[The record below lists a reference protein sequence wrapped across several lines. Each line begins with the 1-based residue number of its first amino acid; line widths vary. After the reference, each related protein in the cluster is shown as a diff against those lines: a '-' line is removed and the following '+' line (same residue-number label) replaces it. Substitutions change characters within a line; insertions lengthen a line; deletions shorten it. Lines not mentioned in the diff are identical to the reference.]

1 LKLSAIQNPQSK
13 IQNQTMAPINRVLL
27 YRPNLLSTFSAIS
40 FILILVLGISLAI
53 GIQQKV
59 EESAVHQQGQHAADL
74 VNLYISPRVQP
85 YELTEPWDVNSER
98 FKELDELILTTMLRD
113 HVVRIKLWS
122 AEGVV
127 LYSDQPQLVGEQFPL
142 EEDQLEALVGHTH
155 MEVTGLDSAENEFER
170 EQFDRLLE
178 IYVPFVAAGET
189 EPGAVFEV
197 YLDLDAVD
205 ALNSEV
211 SLFTWSAVGIG
222 FIILYAS
229 LFALVYK
236 ASRTL
241 SSQNKE
247 NASLYQEASQRLA
260 ERLVIEQDLRDRV
273 EFERL
278 VMAISTNFINLG
290 THELDKGVRQALR
303 AVGTYVDVDR
313 CYVIRFDEGRSTTD
327 SALGTRHLTPGTLR
341 VTHEWCAQGIV
352 PMRGVTQDLP
362 ISALPWSYAHLTQ
375 GEALHIPRVSQLPD
389 EAQAERE
396 FFTAMA
402 SRSVLLVPMV
412 YNKTLVGALGMD
424 RTGARDQG
432 SGVGRNTGLI
442 PDPRSLAPAE
452 GWSEDS
458 IALLKIVGE
467 ILVNALERRRA
478 EDAIRESE
486 QRFRAVFESAAFAIA
501 IVDRD
506 GLVIEG
512 NQPVQEILGYSGDE
526 LKRMTFR
533 DVTHPEDVGLNAH
546 YFKELFEGKRHMYS
560 MEKRYIQKSGDTVWV
575 NLLVSALRDA
585 RGVPQLAIA
594 MLQDVTERKRSQ
606 EEIKRQIERLNALR
620 TIDNAIT
627 SSFDL
632 TQTLEVVLGQVTHQL
647 QVDAASVLVLN
658 QRTGSLEYAAGTG
671 DQGPGARDQGPVGSR
686 SLVPE
691 FKSLAGRAALE
702 RKMVQVPDL
711 SKLGIRDQG
720 SGVGDQGPGFGLPT
734 NSHPDPRSL
743 IPDPQS
749 LVPGAYFALPL
760 LAKGK
765 VMGVLEVYHRT
776 PLNPQAEWLHFLETL
791 AGQTAIA
798 VDNALLFQDLQ
809 RYNLEL
815 SLAYDTTLEGWSHA
829 LDLRDRET
837 EGHTQRV
844 TEMTVRLARSMG
856 IDETALVHIRRGALL
871 HDIGKM
877 GIPDAILLKPGPLTD
892 AEWAVMRLHPV
903 YAYELLSPIAFL
915 HPALDIP
922 YCHHEKWD
930 GTGYPRRLSEEG
942 IPLAARIFAII
953 DVYDALR
960 SDRPYRAAW
969 PEERVL
975 HHIRSLSGTHFDPDV
990 VDAFLKMDRSS
1001 YRRTPTVPELV
1012 AEYFGI
1018 K

>member
-1 LKLSAIQNPQSK
+1 
-13 IQNQTMAPINRVLL
+13 MAPIKRVLRF
-27 YRPNLLSTFSAIS
+27 RPNLLSTFSAIS

-74 VNLYISPRVQP
+74 VNLYISPRIQP
-85 YELTEPWDVNSER
+85 YELTEPWDINSAR
-98 FKELDELILTTMLRD
+98 FRELDELIITTMLRD

-127 LYSDQPQLVGEQFPL
+127 LYSDQPQLVGERFPL
-142 EEDQLEALVGHTH
+142 EEDQLEALVGHIH

-247 NASLYQEASQRLA
+247 NARLYQEASQRLA

-290 THELDKGVRQALR
+290 THELDNGVRQALR

-313 CYVIRFDEGRSTTD
+313 CYVIRFDEGRSTTNV
-327 SALGTRHLTPGTLR
+327 ALGTQLSMPGIMM
-341 VTHEWCAQGIV
+341 VTHEWCAHGVV
-352 PMRGVTQDLP
+352 PMMGVTKDLP
-362 ISALPWSYAHLTQ
+362 ISALPWSYTHLNQ

-389 EAQAERE
+389 EARAERE

-402 SRSVLLVPMV
+402 SKSVLLVPMV

-424 RTGARDQG
+424 RTGVRELG
-432 SGVGRNTGLI
+432 SGARTTGNLHR
-442 PDPRSLAPAE
+442 DPQSLAPAE

-458 IALLKIVGE
+458 IGLLKIVGE

-501 IVDRD
+501 IVDKD

-512 NQPVQEILGYSGDE
+512 NKPVQEILGYSGDE

-632 TQTLEVVLGQVTHQL
+632 TQTLEVVLCQVTHQL
-647 QVDAASVLVLN
+647 NVDAASVLVLN

-671 DQGPGARDQGPVGSR
+671 DQGSGIRDQGSVGLW

-711 SKLGIRDQG
+711 SKLSVLSCQLSVTDGRISPADNSSLHAHQ
-720 SGVGDQGPGFGLPT
+720 PT
-734 NSHPDPRSL
+734 TDNRQPATD
-743 IPDPQS
+743 I
-749 LVPGAYFALPL
+749 PGAYFALPL
-760 LAKGK
+760 MAKGK

-844 TEMTVRLARSMG
+844 TEMTVRLARTMG
-856 IDETALVHIRRGALL
+856 IDETALVQIRRGALL

-930 GTGYPRRLSEEG
+930 GTGYPRRLRGEG

-969 PEERVL
+969 PEEKVL
-975 HHIRSLSGTHFDPDV
+975 HHIRSLAGTHFDPDV

-1001 YRRTPTVPELV
+1001 YRRTPTAPELV
-1012 AEYFGI
+1012 AEYFGV